1 MKGYKVFNPDWTCQG
16 YDYKQGGETAVGTT
30 HEMQISPVVC
40 STGFHGCLKLNDCF
54 NYYPF
59 NPENKVAEVE
69 FLGEIQKHDD
79 DSKIATNKIHIVREL
94 TWHEV
99 LDAVNVGK
107 NNTGRDNTGYF
118 NTGDR
123 NTGYRNTGDFNTG
136 YRNTGD
142 RNTGDRNT
150 GNCNTGNCNTGDRNT
165 GNCNT
170 GNCNTGDRNTG
181 DRNTGYRNTGY
192 FNTGD
197 RNTGD
202 RNTGNCNTGNCN
214 TGNCNTG
221 DFNSCD
227 FSAGVFCTQTPKLLI
242 FDKPTN
248 MTYLDWRNSDAF
260 CILSNLTLTQWI
272 DSSEMCQAEKDQHP
286 EYKTLGG
293 YLKRWTYQEA
303 WKNLWD
309 KLSDRQKKVIFDIP
323 NFDKDKFRQITG
335 LEVK

>member
-142 RNTGDRNT
+142 RNTGDF
-150 GNCNTGNCNTGDRNT
+150 
-165 GNCNT
+165 
-170 GNCNTGDRNTG
+170 
-181 DRNTGYRNTGY
+181 NTGYRNTGDC
-192 FNTGD
+192 NI
-197 RNTGD
+197 
-202 RNTGNCNTGNCN
+202 GNR
-214 TGNCNTG
+214 NTG

>member
-40 STGFHGCLKLNDCF
+40 STGFHGYLKLNDCF

-142 RNTGDRNT
+142 RNTGDF
-150 GNCNTGNCNTGDRNT
+150 
-165 GNCNT
+165 
-170 GNCNTGDRNTG
+170 
-181 DRNTGYRNTGY
+181 NTGYRNTGDC
-192 FNTGD
+192 NI
-197 RNTGD
+197 
-202 RNTGNCNTGNCN
+202 GNR
-214 TGNCNTG
+214 NTG

>member
-136 YRNTGD
+136 YRNTGY
-142 RNTGDRNT
+142 
-150 GNCNTGNCNTGDRNT
+150 CNTGNR
-165 GNCNT
+165 
-170 GNCNTGDRNTG
+170 NTGDRNTG
-181 DRNTGYRNTGY
+181 DRNTGYRNTG
-192 FNTGD
+192 D

-202 RNTGNCNTGNCN
+202 CNTGNR
-214 TGNCNTG
+214 NTG